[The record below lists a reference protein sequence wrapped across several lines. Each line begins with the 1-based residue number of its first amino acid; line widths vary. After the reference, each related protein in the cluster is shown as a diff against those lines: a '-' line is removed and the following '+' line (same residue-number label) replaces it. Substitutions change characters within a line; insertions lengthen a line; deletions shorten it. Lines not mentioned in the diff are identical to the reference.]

1 MSAAELNS
9 EVVDRYIEGE
19 VSCKRLV
26 EVQSHCVGSVHVS
39 KLRVIPKKHQLGKWR
54 MIVDLSSPFGASVND
69 FVDPSLCSLKYTSV
83 DDAAEFVAKVGRGA
97 LLAKLDIK
105 LAYRNIP
112 VHPGDRLLLG
122 IRWRDRTYVDSCLP
136 FGLRSAPK
144 IFNATAVTLEWMIA
158 RRGCVEF
165 IIHYHDDFLFGGSPS
180 SDSCANSLGFAL
192 QICSEVGFPIM
203 KEKVVG
209 ATTLIEFL

>member
-1 MSAAELNS
+1 
-9 EVVDRYIEGE
+9 
-19 VSCKRLV
+19 
-26 EVQSHCVGSVHVS
+26 
-39 KLRVIPKKHQLGKWR
+39 
-54 MIVDLSSPFGASVND
+54 MIVDLSSHSGASVND
-69 FVDPSLCSLKYTSV
+69 FVDPSLCSLKYASV
-83 DDAAEFVAKVGRGA
+83 DDAAEFVAKVGRCA
-97 LLAKLDIK
+97 LLAKPDIK

-112 VHPGDRLLLG
+112 IHPGDHHLLG
-122 IRWRDRTYVDSCLP
+122 IRWRDQTYVDSFLP

-144 IFNATAVTLEWMIA
+144 IFNATADTLEWMIA

-165 IIHYHDDFLFGGSPS
+165 IIHYLDDFLFGGSPS

-209 ATTLIEFL
+209 ATTLIEILGFLIVTRAMEIRLPQEKL